1 VKQRLLVVMVVA
13 LLGAVHSSLSIAQDP
28 ASHPTDP
35 KPAAQP
41 DPAAADISLIRAGS
55 EAFVAAFNKHDAK
68 AVAALWTEQGEYV
81 DDSGRTIAG
90 RDAIEKDYAA
100 FFAENPEVN
109 IQIVIDSLRLLSG
122 EIAVE
127 DGRAVVDPARP
138 GAPGVSKYTAV
149 HAKVDGKWLMASV
162 RDTWIETQVSRQ
174 SVADLDWLIGTWV
187 AEEYGVKNESSCR
200 WVANEQFVERSFTTT
215 QVDGTKT
222 SGVQLIGWN
231 PLEGRVQS
239 WSFSP
244 DGGHDFGFWLPTSGG
259 WRSEMRGTTGGGV
272 PTSSVNLLRR
282 LDDNAYVWQSVERSV
297 GGTPLPD
304 TSEVVIKRQ
313 VTATSNAELAKSE
326 PNSNANN

>member
-1 VKQRLLVVMVVA
+1 MKERLLIAIVVA
-13 LLGAVHSSLSIAQDP
+13 LLGIVHSSLSNAQDP
-28 ASHPTDP
+28 VSAPTNL

-41 DPAAADISLIRAGS
+41 DPAAADIGLIRAGS
-55 EAFVAAFNKHDAK
+55 ESFVDAFNKHDAQ

-81 DDSGRTIAG
+81 DDTGRTIAG

-100 FFAENPEVN
+100 FFAENPDVK
-109 IQIVIDSLRLLSG
+109 IQISVDSLRVLSG
-122 EIAVE
+122 EVAIE
-127 DGRAVVDPARP
+127 EGRAVAEPAPP

-162 RDTWIETQVSRQ
+162 RDSWIEAQVSHQ

-187 AEEYGVKNESSCR
+187 AEEYGVKNESVCR
-200 WVANEQFVERSFTTT
+200 WVANEQFVERSYTTT
-215 QVDGTKT
+215 SVDGTKT

-244 DGGHDFGFWLPTSGG
+244 DGGHDFGVWLPIHDG
-259 WRSEMRGTTGGGV
+259 WMAETRGTTGEGV
-272 PTSSVNLLRR
+272 PTSSINLLKR

-304 TSEVVIKRQ
+304 TNEVVIKRQ
-313 VTATSNAELAKSE
+313 VTATSNAEPA
-326 PNSNANN
+326 NSDPQ